1 MRGYSGCPCLY
12 SLTDPRVNY
21 MYTKE
26 YLSLRISGTSIMRV
40 EHISETFTV
49 QYD

>member
-1 MRGYSGCPCLY
+1 MYLFLPA
-12 SLTDPRVNY
+12 LTPDPRVNY